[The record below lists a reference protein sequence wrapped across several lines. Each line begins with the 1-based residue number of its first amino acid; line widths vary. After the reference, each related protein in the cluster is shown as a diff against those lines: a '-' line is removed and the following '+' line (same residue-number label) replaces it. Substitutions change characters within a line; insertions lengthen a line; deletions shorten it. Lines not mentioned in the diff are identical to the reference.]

1 MKNIYA
7 IYARRADEKNWS
19 SWCQVEDLERAMEHC
34 ENIRN
39 AGFKAKIYS
48 FSEKKTILQD
58 D

>member
-19 SWCQVEDLERAMEHC
+19 AWCQVANIDRAMEHA
-34 ENIRN
+34 ENIRRV
-39 AGFKAKIYS
+39 GFKAKIYS
-48 FSEKKTILQD
+48 FAENKAILED

>member
-19 SWCQVEDLERAMEHC
+19 SWCQVSDIDRAREHA
-34 ENIRN
+34 ENIRD

-48 FSEKKTILQD
+48 FREKKIILQD
-58 D
+58 N

>member
-19 SWCQVEDLERAMEHC
+19 SWCQVERLDRAMEHC
-34 ENIRN
+34 ESIRKL
-39 AGFKAKIYS
+39 GFKAKIYN
-48 FSEKKTILQD
+48 FADKAVILED